1 MNKETALPHQI
12 STLLMPF
19 SYMCIQS
26 CDKWLPVVCKSLSP
40 HYIILEA
47 QVD

>member
-19 SYMCIQS
+19 SYTRIQS
-26 CDKWLPVVCKSLSP
+26 CHKWLPVVCKSLSP
-40 HYIILEA
+40 RYFILEA